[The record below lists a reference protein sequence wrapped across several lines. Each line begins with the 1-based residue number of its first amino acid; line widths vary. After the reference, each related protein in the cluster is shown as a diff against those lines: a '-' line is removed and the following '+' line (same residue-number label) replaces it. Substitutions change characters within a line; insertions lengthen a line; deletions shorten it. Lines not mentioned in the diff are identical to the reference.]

1 MENIEIL
8 ERLRGYDFFKGID
21 YTNEFEDRLEKFII
35 FAGRTRKFQL
45 ENGNELN
52 YTIVKKMLN
61 KKNILIKIDE
71 NSFYKYKLD
80 EYAKVNVDSIKW
92 RILDDLNII
101 FKDENIK
108 FTFNKNSFSS
118 NLKLFFEENQIT
130 EKVDREKKIPI
141 TKRLDKYKFPIS
153 VATQNSG
160 IYEEYREKLEKFLIV
175 VAKSNLFIVKETKE
189 PITYHTVKYLLS
201 KKGISYNVRE
211 EEFNSKSLT
220 GISSY
225 ISNNLDILK
234 NEMLE
239 DLNIIFES
247 KKIEF
252 DFATNKD
259 KYPVNKMQT
268 DLILLRDY
276 NFFKVKTGLKEE
288 FEDRLGRLFAIAK
301 NTKIIVYKTSKYDIT
316 KNELSYNNIV
326 SLMKKK
332 GLKFQMSEIKF
343 GQSTTLGKTI
353 SENFDTMKYKIL
365 NDLNTIFKE
374 ENIVFELDE
383 SKEKEVIEESEV
395 SKKKQTISER
405 LEKYKIPLLSTG
417 TFARYRENLEKF
429 LMAVAKTHL
438 FMKKKSKEPLTYP
451 IIKEL
456 LSKKTLVMQTDKF
469 EFSLKKLSTIS
480 PYIYDNLN
488 QIQLMLLEDLNT
500 IFDEEDIEFDFIE
513 YVNKDEFIKS
523 VKYQEKEEKDITSK
537 EEESVKVENEVEV
550 EVKNEKVDMLI
561 ENSDGKSKL
570 EKFVK
575 ILRKYHFRNI
585 RQGLDKEYTD
595 RLEKLF
601 ILVGKSKRVLV
612 KNTKQVVDYEVS
624 VSLMKK
630 KGLKFQASKKEYNN
644 GGFPESSAKKF
655 ETYKNNI
662 IEDLNILYENEEI
675 EFCLVDDIY
684 SDNVSEKITEKDT
697 EKVIENKVKKNS
709 NEEKISEENQKLKEE
724 LENLKQ
730 TMEEMKE
737 MFKTIQTDNINQ
749 FEKVEFDIPD
759 FIRDMECNDVLS
771 IKANKEYFKKFKNF
785 ALYNNINIGRLV
797 NYLFYYAMEELG
809 KKK

>member
-52 YTIVKKMLN
+52 YAIVKKMLN

-80 EYAKVNVDSIKW
+80 EYAKVNIDSIKW

-108 FTFNKNSFSS
+108 FTFNKSFLS
-118 NLKLFFEENQIT
+118 NLKSFFEENQIT
-130 EKVDREKKIPI
+130 EKVDREKKVPI

-189 PITYHTVKYLLS
+189 PITYHTVKYLLN
-201 KKGISYNVRE
+201 KKGITYNVRE
-211 EEFNSKSLT
+211 EEFNSKSLI

-332 GLKFQMSEIKF
+332 GLKFQISEIKF
-343 GQSTTLGKTI
+343 GQNTTLGKRI
-353 SENFDTMKYKIL
+353 SEEFDTMKYQIL

-374 ENIVFELDE
+374 ENIIFELDE
-383 SKEKEVIEESEV
+383 NKGKEVIEESEIP
-395 SKKKQTISER
+395 KKQTISER

-417 TFARYRENLEKF
+417 TFAKYRENLEKF

-488 QIQLMLLEDLNT
+488 KIQLMLLEDLNA

-537 EEESVKVENEVEV
+537 EEENVKVEN
-550 EVKNEKVDMLI
+550 EVKNEKVDILI

-570 EKFVK
+570 ENFVER
-575 ILRKYHFRNI
+575 LRKYHFRNI

-630 KGLKFQASKKEYNN
+630 KGLKFQATKKEYNN
-644 GGFPESSAKKF
+644 GGFPENLARKF

-662 IEDLNILYENEEI
+662 IEDLNTLYENEEI

>member
-21 YTNEFEDRLEKFII
+21 YTDEFEDRLEKFII

-353 SENFDTMKYKIL
+353 TENFDTMKYKIL

-374 ENIVFELDE
+374 ENIIFELDE
-383 SKEKEVIEESEV
+383 SKSKEVIEDEV
-395 SKKKQTISER
+395 PKKKQTISER

-417 TFARYRENLEKF
+417 TFAKYRENLEKF

-488 QIQLMLLEDLNT
+488 QIQLMLLEDLNA
-500 IFDEEDIEFDFIE
+500 IFDEEDIGFDFIE

-523 VKYQEKEEKDITSK
+523 VKYQEKEEKEEKDITSK
-537 EEESVKVENEVEV
+537 EEESVKVEN

-570 EKFVK
+570 ENFVER
-575 ILRKYHFRNI
+575 LRKYHFRNI

-612 KNTKQVVDYEVS
+612 KNTKQVVDYEVA

-630 KGLKFQASKKEYNN
+630 KGLKFQATKKEYNN
-644 GGFPESSAKKF
+644 GGFPESLARKF

-724 LENLKQ
+724 LENIKQ
-730 TMEEMKE
+730 TMEEMKK

>member
-108 FTFNKNSFSS
+108 FTFNKSFSS
-118 NLKLFFEENQIT
+118 NLKLFFEENQIV
-130 EKVDREKKIPI
+130 EKVDKEKKIPV

-160 IYEEYREKLEKFLIV
+160 IYEEYKEKLEKFLIV

-211 EEFNSKSLT
+211 EDFNSKSLT

-234 NEMLE
+234 DEMLE
-239 DLNIIFES
+239 DLNAIFES

-252 DFATNKD
+252 DFAINKD
-259 KYPVNKMQT
+259 KYSVNKMQT

-288 FEDRLGRLFAIAK
+288 FEDRLGRLFVIAK

-343 GQSTTLGKTI
+343 GQSTTLGKRI
-353 SENFDTMKYKIL
+353 SEEFDTMKYQIL

-374 ENIVFELDE
+374 ENIIFELDE
-383 SKEKEVIEESEV
+383 NKGKEVIEESEIP
-395 SKKKQTISER
+395 KKQTISER

-480 PYIYDNLN
+480 PYIYDNLDK
-488 QIQLMLLEDLNT
+488 IQLMLLEDLNA
-500 IFDEEDIEFDFIE
+500 IYDEDDIEFDFVE

-523 VKYQEKEEKDITSK
+523 VKYQEKEEKNITSK
-537 EEESVKVENEVEV
+537 VEDSIKVENEVEV
-550 EVKNEKVDMLI
+550 KNKEVDMLI

-612 KNTKQVVDYEVS
+612 KNTKQIIDYEVA

-675 EFCLVDDIY
+675 EFCLVDDIL
-684 SDNVSEKITEKDT
+684 SENTINKTISKETSKETFENTKGSNDTETEKLSEEIKT
-697 EKVIENKVKKNS
+697 LKATIEEMNKAIALLKSNNIEN
-709 NEEKISEENQKLKEE
+709 EISKLK
-724 LENLKQ
+724 
-730 TMEEMKE
+730 
-737 MFKTIQTDNINQ
+737 
-749 FEKVEFDIPD
+749 VEIPD
-759 FIRDMECNDVLS
+759 FINEMECNDILS
-771 IKANKEYFKKFKNF
+771 IKANREHFKKFKRF
-785 ALYNNINIGRLV
+785 ALYNNINIGTLV
-797 NYLFYYAMEELG
+797 NYLFYYAMEELT
-809 KKK
+809 K

>member
-8 ERLRGYDFFKGID
+8 ERLRGYDFFRINLK
-21 YTNEFEDRLEKFII
+21 YEYEERLEKFLILASKI
-35 FAGRTRKFQL
+35 NKFQL
-45 ENGNELN
+45 ENGNLLN
-52 YTIVKKMLN
+52 YEIIKKLLKKKNLRMVRDESAFRKLKLQEIVKE
-61 KKNILIKIDE
+61 NI
-71 NSFYKYKLD
+71 STM
-80 EYAKVNVDSIKW
+80 KW
-92 RILDDLNII
+92 RILDDLNAI
-101 FKDENIK
+101 FREDNIK
-108 FTFNKNSFSS
+108 FCFNKNFSDEQIEEQPKEFDKVKIENYLKILRFYTFNKVKTD
-118 NLKLFFEENQIT
+118 LFEE
-130 EKVDREKKIPI
+130 
-141 TKRLDKYKFPIS
+141 Y
-153 VATQNSG
+153 
-160 IYEEYREKLEKFLIV
+160 
-175 VAKSNLFIVKETKE
+175 
-189 PITYHTVKYLLS
+189 
-201 KKGISYNVRE
+201 
-211 EEFNSKSLT
+211 
-220 GISSY
+220 
-225 ISNNLDILK
+225 
-234 NEMLE
+234 
-239 DLNIIFES
+239 
-247 KKIEF
+247 
-252 DFATNKD
+252 
-259 KYPVNKMQT
+259 
-268 DLILLRDY
+268 
-276 NFFKVKTGLKEE
+276 
-288 FEDRLGRLFAIAK
+288 EDRLGRLLLLAKKSKAIK
-301 NTKIIVYKTSKYDIT
+301 FIDEN
-316 KNELSYNNIV
+316 NEEQNLNYETVV
-326 SLMKKK
+326 SLMEKKD
-332 GLKFQMSEIKF
+332 LSLQMSRIKF
-343 GQSTTLGKTI
+343 KQNSSFSSNSYLAT
-353 SENFDTMKYKIL
+353 SESYKNRIID
-365 NDLNTIFKE
+365 DLNTIFKE
-374 ENIVFELDE
+374 ENIIFELDE
-383 SKEKEVIEESEV
+383 NKSKEVIEESEV
-395 SKKKQTISER
+395 PKKKQTIFER

-480 PYIYDNLN
+480 PYIYDNLDK
-488 QIQLMLLEDLNT
+488 IQLMLLEDLNA
-500 IFDEEDIEFDFIE
+500 IFDEEDIEFDFVE
-513 YVNKDEFIKS
+513 YVNKDEFIKA
-523 VKYQEKEEKDITSK
+523 VKYQEKEEKDIAR
-537 EEESVKVENEVEV
+537 EEIEKAKIETEVENDE
-550 EVKNEKVDMLI
+550 VDMLE
-561 ENSDGKSKL
+561 ENSSGKSKL
-570 EKFVK
+570 ENFVER
-575 ILRKYHFRNI
+575 LRKYHFRNI

-612 KNTKQVVDYEVS
+612 KNTKQVVDYEVA

-644 GGFPESSAKKF
+644 GGFPENLARKF

-662 IEDLNILYENEEI
+662 IEDLNTLYENEEI

-684 SDNVSEKITEKDT
+684 SDNVLEKTTEKNI
-697 EKVIENKVKKNS
+697 EKVIENKVEKIS

-724 LENLKQ
+724 LENLRQ

>member
-8 ERLRGYDFFKGID
+8 ERLRGYDFFRINLK
-21 YTNEFEDRLEKFII
+21 YEYEERLEKFLILASKI
-35 FAGRTRKFQL
+35 NKFQL
-45 ENGNELN
+45 ENGNLLN
-52 YTIVKKMLN
+52 YEIIKKLLKKKNLRMVRDESAFRKLKLQEIVKE
-61 KKNILIKIDE
+61 NI
-71 NSFYKYKLD
+71 STM
-80 EYAKVNVDSIKW
+80 KW
-92 RILDDLNII
+92 RILDDLNAI
-101 FKDENIK
+101 FREDNIK
-108 FTFNKNSFSS
+108 FCFNKNSS
-118 NLKLFFEENQIT
+118 NDLIEEPHK
-130 EKVDREKKIPI
+130 EF
-141 TKRLDKYKFPIS
+141 DK
-153 VATQNSG
+153 A
-160 IYEEYREKLEKFLIV
+160 
-175 VAKSNLFIVKETKE
+175 
-189 PITYHTVKYLLS
+189 
-201 KKGISYNVRE
+201 
-211 EEFNSKSLT
+211 
-220 GISSY
+220 
-225 ISNNLDILK
+225 
-234 NEMLE
+234 
-239 DLNIIFES
+239 
-247 KKIEF
+247 KIE
-252 DFATNKD
+252 NYLK
-259 KYPVNKMQT
+259 
-268 DLILLRDY
+268 ILRFY
-276 NFFKVKTGLKEE
+276 TFNKVKTGLFEE
-288 FEDRLGRLFAIAK
+288 YEDRLGRLLLLAKKSKAIK
-301 NTKIIVYKTSKYDIT
+301 FIDEN
-316 KNELSYNNIV
+316 NEEQNLNYETVV
-326 SLMKKK
+326 SLMEKKD
-332 GLKFQMSEIKF
+332 LSLQMSRIKF
-343 GQSTTLGKTI
+343 KQNSSFSSNSYLAT
-353 SENFDTMKYKIL
+353 SESYKKRII

-374 ENIVFELDE
+374 ENIIFELDE
-383 SKEKEVIEESEV
+383 SKNKEVIEETEV
-395 SKKKQTISER
+395 PKKKQTISER

-438 FMKKKSKEPLTYP
+438 FMKKKTKEPLTYP
-451 IIKEL
+451 VIKEL

-480 PYIYDNLN
+480 PYIYDNLDK
-488 QIQLMLLEDLNT
+488 IQLMLLEDLNA
-500 IFDEEDIEFDFIE
+500 IFDEEDIEFDFVE
-513 YVNKDEFIKS
+513 YVNKDEFIKA
-523 VKYQEKEEKDITSK
+523 VKYQEQEEKDITNK
-537 EEESVKVENEVEV
+537 EEKSVKVENEVE
-550 EVKNEKVDMLI
+550 NEKVDMLI
-561 ENSDGKSKL
+561 ENSDSKSKL

-585 RQGLDKEYTD
+585 RQGLDKECTD

-630 KGLKFQASKKEYNN
+630 KGLKFQTTKKEYNN
-644 GGFPESSAKKF
+644 GGFPENLARKF

-662 IEDLNILYENEEI
+662 IKDLNILYENEEI

>member
-343 GQSTTLGKTI
+343 GQNTTLGKRI
-353 SENFDTMKYKIL
+353 SEDFDTMKYQIL

-374 ENIVFELDE
+374 ENIIFELDE
-383 SKEKEVIEESEV
+383 SKSKEVIEESEV

-488 QIQLMLLEDLNT
+488 KIQLMLLEDLNA

-537 EEESVKVENEVEV
+537 EEENVKVEN
-550 EVKNEKVDMLI
+550 EVKNEKVDILI

-570 EKFVK
+570 ENFVK

-612 KNTKQVVDYEVS
+612 KNTKQVVDYEVA
-624 VSLMKK
+624 VSFMKK
-630 KGLKFQASKKEYNN
+630 KGLKFQATKKEYNN
-644 GGFPESSAKKF
+644 GGFPENLARKF

-662 IEDLNILYENEEI
+662 IEDLNTLYENEEI

>member
-488 QIQLMLLEDLNT
+488 KIQLMLLEDLNA

-537 EEESVKVENEVEV
+537 EEENVKVEN
-550 EVKNEKVDMLI
+550 EVKNEKVDILI

-570 EKFVK
+570 ENFVER
-575 ILRKYHFRNI
+575 LRKYHFRNI

-612 KNTKQVVDYEVS
+612 KNTKQVVDYEVA

-630 KGLKFQASKKEYNN
+630 KGLKFQATKKEYNN
-644 GGFPESSAKKF
+644 GGFPENLARKF

-662 IEDLNILYENEEI
+662 IEDLNTLYENEEI

>member
-8 ERLRGYDFFKGID
+8 ERLRGYDFFRINLK
-21 YTNEFEDRLEKFII
+21 YEYEERLEKFLILASKI
-35 FAGRTRKFQL
+35 NKFQL
-45 ENGNELN
+45 ENGNLIN
-52 YTIVKKMLN
+52 YEIIKKLLK
-61 KKNILIKIDE
+61 KKNIRMVRDE
-71 NSFYKYKLD
+71 SAFRKLKLQ
-80 EYAKVNVDSIKW
+80 EIVKENIPTIKW
-92 RILDDLNII
+92 RILDDLNAI
-101 FKDENIK
+101 FREDNIK
-108 FTFNKNSFSS
+108 FCFNKNFSDEQIEEQPKEFDKVKIENYLKILRFYTFNKVKTD
-118 NLKLFFEENQIT
+118 LFEE
-130 EKVDREKKIPI
+130 
-141 TKRLDKYKFPIS
+141 Y
-153 VATQNSG
+153 
-160 IYEEYREKLEKFLIV
+160 
-175 VAKSNLFIVKETKE
+175 
-189 PITYHTVKYLLS
+189 
-201 KKGISYNVRE
+201 
-211 EEFNSKSLT
+211 
-220 GISSY
+220 
-225 ISNNLDILK
+225 
-234 NEMLE
+234 
-239 DLNIIFES
+239 
-247 KKIEF
+247 
-252 DFATNKD
+252 
-259 KYPVNKMQT
+259 
-268 DLILLRDY
+268 
-276 NFFKVKTGLKEE
+276 
-288 FEDRLGRLFAIAK
+288 EDRLGRLLLLAK
-301 NTKIIVYKTSKYDIT
+301 KSKSIKFIDEN
-316 KNELSYNNIV
+316 KEEQELNYETVV
-326 SLMKKK
+326 SLMTCKN
-332 GLKFQMSEIKF
+332 LTLQMSRIKF
-343 GQSTTLGKTI
+343 KQNSSFSSNSYLAT
-353 SENFDTMKYKIL
+353 SESYKKRIV

-374 ENIVFELDE
+374 ENIIFELDE
-383 SKEKEVIEESEV
+383 SKAKEVVEESDMP
-395 SKKKQTISER
+395 KKKQTISER

-417 TFARYRENLEKF
+417 TFAKYRENLEKF

-480 PYIYDNLN
+480 PYIYDNLDK
-488 QIQLMLLEDLNT
+488 IQLMLLEDLNA
-500 IFDEEDIEFDFIE
+500 IFDEEDIEFDFVE
-513 YVNKDEFIKS
+513 YVNKDEFIKA
-523 VKYQEKEEKDITSK
+523 VKYQEKEEKDIAR
-537 EEESVKVENEVEV
+537 EEIEKAKIETEVENDE
-550 EVKNEKVDMLI
+550 VDMLE
-561 ENSDGKSKL
+561 ENSSGKSKL
-570 EKFVK
+570 ENFVER
-575 ILRKYHFRNI
+575 LRKYHFRNI

-612 KNTKQVVDYEVS
+612 KNTKQVVDYEVA

-630 KGLKFQASKKEYNN
+630 KGLKFQATKKEYNN
-644 GGFPESSAKKF
+644 GGFPENLARKF

-662 IEDLNILYENEEI
+662 IEDLNTLYENEEI

-684 SDNVSEKITEKDT
+684 SDNVSEKTTEKNI
-697 EKVIENKVKKNS
+697 EKVIENKVEKN

>member
-8 ERLRGYDFFKGID
+8 ERLRGYDFFRINLK
-21 YTNEFEDRLEKFII
+21 YEYEERLEKFLILASKI
-35 FAGRTRKFQL
+35 NKFQL
-45 ENGNELN
+45 ENGNLLN
-52 YTIVKKMLN
+52 YEIIKKLLKKKNLRMVRDESAFRKLKLQEIVKE
-61 KKNILIKIDE
+61 NI
-71 NSFYKYKLD
+71 STM
-80 EYAKVNVDSIKW
+80 KW
-92 RILDDLNII
+92 RILDDLNAI
-101 FKDENIK
+101 FREDNIK
-108 FTFNKNSFSS
+108 FCFNKNSS
-118 NLKLFFEENQIT
+118 NDLIEEPHK
-130 EKVDREKKIPI
+130 EF
-141 TKRLDKYKFPIS
+141 DK
-153 VATQNSG
+153 A
-160 IYEEYREKLEKFLIV
+160 
-175 VAKSNLFIVKETKE
+175 
-189 PITYHTVKYLLS
+189 
-201 KKGISYNVRE
+201 
-211 EEFNSKSLT
+211 
-220 GISSY
+220 
-225 ISNNLDILK
+225 
-234 NEMLE
+234 
-239 DLNIIFES
+239 
-247 KKIEF
+247 KIE
-252 DFATNKD
+252 NYLK
-259 KYPVNKMQT
+259 
-268 DLILLRDY
+268 ILRFY
-276 NFFKVKTGLKEE
+276 TFNKVKTGLFEE
-288 FEDRLGRLFAIAK
+288 YEDRLGRLLLLAKKSKAIK
-301 NTKIIVYKTSKYDIT
+301 FIDEN
-316 KNELSYNNIV
+316 NEEQNLNYETVV
-326 SLMKKK
+326 SLMEKKD
-332 GLKFQMSEIKF
+332 LSLQMSRIKF
-343 GQSTTLGKTI
+343 KQNSSFSSNSYLAT
-353 SENFDTMKYKIL
+353 SESYKKRII

-374 ENIVFELDE
+374 ENIVFELNE
-383 SKEKEVIEESEV
+383 SKEKEVIEETEV
-395 SKKKQTISER
+395 PKKKQTISER

-438 FMKKKSKEPLTYP
+438 FMKKKTKEPLTYP
-451 IIKEL
+451 VIKEL

-480 PYIYDNLN
+480 PYIYDNLDK
-488 QIQLMLLEDLNT
+488 IQLMLLEDLNA
-500 IFDEEDIEFDFIE
+500 IFDEEDIEFDFVE
-513 YVNKDEFIKS
+513 YVNKDEFIKA
-523 VKYQEKEEKDITSK
+523 VKYQEQEEKDITNK
-537 EEESVKVENEVEV
+537 EEESVKVENEVE
-550 EVKNEKVDMLI
+550 NEKVDMLI
-561 ENSDGKSKL
+561 ENSDSKSKL

-585 RQGLDKEYTD
+585 RQGLDKECTD

-630 KGLKFQASKKEYNN
+630 KGLKFQATKKEYNN
-644 GGFPESSAKKF
+644 GGFPENLARKF

-662 IEDLNILYENEEI
+662 IKDLNILYENEEI

>member
-383 SKEKEVIEESEV
+383 SKKNEVIEDEV
-395 SKKKQTISER
+395 PKKKQTISER

-438 FMKKKSKEPLTYP
+438 FMKKKTKEPLTYP
-451 IIKEL
+451 VIKEL

-488 QIQLMLLEDLNT
+488 KIQLMLLEDLNA

-513 YVNKDEFIKS
+513 YVNKDEFIKA
-523 VKYQEKEEKDITSK
+523 VKYQEKDIAS
-537 EEESVKVENEVEV
+537 KVEDNIKVEDEV

-630 KGLKFQASKKEYNN
+630 KGLKFQATKKEYNN
-644 GGFPESSAKKF
+644 GGFPESSFKKF

-684 SDNVSEKITEKDT
+684 SDNIS
-697 EKVIENKVKKNS
+697 EKVIENKVEKISKEKN

-771 IKANKEYFKKFKNF
+771 IKANKEYFKKFKIF

>member
-8 ERLRGYDFFKGID
+8 ERLRGYDFFRINLK
-21 YTNEFEDRLEKFII
+21 YEYEERLEKFLILASKI
-35 FAGRTRKFQL
+35 NKFQL
-45 ENGNELN
+45 ENGNLLN
-52 YTIVKKMLN
+52 YEIIKKLLKKKNLRMVRDESAFRKLKLQEIVKE
-61 KKNILIKIDE
+61 NI
-71 NSFYKYKLD
+71 STM
-80 EYAKVNVDSIKW
+80 KW
-92 RILDDLNII
+92 RILDDLNAI
-101 FKDENIK
+101 FREDNIK
-108 FTFNKNSFSS
+108 FCFNKNSS
-118 NLKLFFEENQIT
+118 NDLIEEPHK
-130 EKVDREKKIPI
+130 EF
-141 TKRLDKYKFPIS
+141 DK
-153 VATQNSG
+153 A
-160 IYEEYREKLEKFLIV
+160 
-175 VAKSNLFIVKETKE
+175 
-189 PITYHTVKYLLS
+189 
-201 KKGISYNVRE
+201 
-211 EEFNSKSLT
+211 
-220 GISSY
+220 
-225 ISNNLDILK
+225 
-234 NEMLE
+234 
-239 DLNIIFES
+239 
-247 KKIEF
+247 KIE
-252 DFATNKD
+252 NYLK
-259 KYPVNKMQT
+259 
-268 DLILLRDY
+268 ILRFY
-276 NFFKVKTGLKEE
+276 TFNKVKTGLFEE
-288 FEDRLGRLFAIAK
+288 YEDRLGRLLLLAKKSKAIK
-301 NTKIIVYKTSKYDIT
+301 FIDENKEEQ
-316 KNELSYNNIV
+316 ELNYETVV
-326 SLMKKK
+326 SLMEKKD
-332 GLKFQMSEIKF
+332 LSLQMSRIKF
-343 GQSTTLGKTI
+343 KQNSSFSSNSYLAT
-353 SENFDTMKYKIL
+353 SESYKKRII

-374 ENIVFELDE
+374 ENIIFELDE
-383 SKEKEVIEESEV
+383 SKGKEVIEDEV
-395 SKKKQTISER
+395 PKKKQTISER

-438 FMKKKSKEPLTYP
+438 FMKKKAKEPLTYP
-451 IIKEL
+451 VIKEL

-480 PYIYDNLN
+480 PYIYDNLDK
-488 QIQLMLLEDLNT
+488 IQLMLLEDLNA
-500 IFDEEDIEFDFIE
+500 IYDEDDIEFDFVE

-523 VKYQEKEEKDITSK
+523 VKYQEKEEKNITSK
-537 EEESVKVENEVEV
+537 VEESIKVENEVEV
-550 EVKNEKVDMLI
+550 KNKEVDMLI

-585 RQGLDKEYTD
+585 RQGLDKEYAD
-595 RLEKLF
+595 RLAKLF

-612 KNTKQVVDYEVS
+612 KNTKQVVDYEVA

-630 KGLKFQASKKEYNN
+630 KGLKFQATKKEYNN
-644 GGFPESSAKKF
+644 GGFPENLARKF

-684 SDNVSEKITEKDT
+684 SDNIS
-697 EKVIENKVKKNS
+697 EKVIENKLEKISKEKN

-759 FIRDMECNDVLS
+759 FIRDMDCNDVLS

>member
-353 SENFDTMKYKIL
+353 TENFDTMKYKIL

-374 ENIVFELDE
+374 ENIIFELDE
-383 SKEKEVIEESEV
+383 SKSKEVIEDEV
-395 SKKKQTISER
+395 PKKKQTISER

-417 TFARYRENLEKF
+417 TFAKYRENLEKF

-488 QIQLMLLEDLNT
+488 KIQLMLLEDLNA

-537 EEESVKVENEVEV
+537 EEENVKVEN
-550 EVKNEKVDMLI
+550 EVKNEKVDILI

-570 EKFVK
+570 ENFVER
-575 ILRKYHFRNI
+575 LRKYHFRNI

-630 KGLKFQASKKEYNN
+630 KGLKFQATKKEYNN
-644 GGFPESSAKKF
+644 GGFPENLARKF

-662 IEDLNILYENEEI
+662 IEDLNTLYENEEI

-759 FIRDMECNDVLS
+759 FIRDMEYNDV
-771 IKANKEYFKKFKNF
+771 ITVRGNKEYFQKFKRF
-785 ALYNNINIGRLV
+785 AILNDIPINLLV

>member
-21 YTNEFEDRLEKFII
+21 YTNEVEDRLEKFII

-80 EYAKVNVDSIKW
+80 EYAKVNIDSIKW

-108 FTFNKNSFSS
+108 FTFNKSFLS
-118 NLKLFFEENQIT
+118 NLKSFFEENQIT
-130 EKVDREKKIPI
+130 EKVDREKKVPI

-189 PITYHTVKYLLS
+189 PITYHTVKYLLN
-201 KKGISYNVRE
+201 KKGITYNVRE
-211 EEFNSKSLT
+211 EEFNSKSLI

-239 DLNIIFES
+239 DLNAIFES

-252 DFATNKD
+252 DFAINKD
-259 KYPVNKMQT
+259 KYSVNKMQT

-288 FEDRLGRLFAIAK
+288 FEDRLGRLFVIAK

-488 QIQLMLLEDLNT
+488 KIQLMLLEDLNA

-537 EEESVKVENEVEV
+537 EEENVKVEN
-550 EVKNEKVDMLI
+550 EVKNEKVDILI

-570 EKFVK
+570 ENFVER
-575 ILRKYHFRNI
+575 LRKYHFRNI

-630 KGLKFQASKKEYNN
+630 KDLKFQATKKEYNN
-644 GGFPESSAKKF
+644 GGFPENLARKF

-662 IEDLNILYENEEI
+662 IEDLNTLYENEEI

-684 SDNVSEKITEKDT
+684 SDNVSEK
-697 EKVIENKVKKNS
+697 VIENKVEKISKEKN

-737 MFKTIQTDNINQ
+737 MFKTIQTNNINQ

-759 FIRDMECNDVLS
+759 FIRDMEYNDV
-771 IKANKEYFKKFKNF
+771 ITVRGNKEYFQKFKRF
-785 ALYNNINIGRLV
+785 AILNDVPINLLV

>member
-488 QIQLMLLEDLNT
+488 KIQLILLEDLNA

-523 VKYQEKEEKDITSK
+523 VKYQEKEEKEEKDITSK
-537 EEESVKVENEVEV
+537 EEESVKVEN

-570 EKFVK
+570 ENFVER
-575 ILRKYHFRNI
+575 LRKYHFRNI

>member
-80 EYAKVNVDSIKW
+80 EYAKVNIDSIKW

-101 FKDENIK
+101 FKGENIK
-108 FTFNKNSFSS
+108 FTFNKSFLS
-118 NLKLFFEENQIT
+118 NLKSFFEENQIT
-130 EKVDREKKIPI
+130 EKVDREKKVPI

-153 VATQNSG
+153 VVTQNSG

-189 PITYHTVKYLLS
+189 PITYHTVKYLLN
-201 KKGISYNVRE
+201 KKGITYNVRE
-211 EEFNSKSLT
+211 EEFNSKSLI

-239 DLNIIFES
+239 DLNAIFES

-259 KYPVNKMQT
+259 KYSVNKMQT

-288 FEDRLGRLFAIAK
+288 FEDRLGRLFVIAK

-343 GQSTTLGKTI
+343 GQSTTLGKRIT
-353 SENFDTMKYKIL
+353 ENFDTMKYKIL

-374 ENIVFELDE
+374 ENIIFELDE
-383 SKEKEVIEESEV
+383 NKSKEVIEESEV
-395 SKKKQTISER
+395 PKKKQTIFER

-480 PYIYDNLN
+480 PYIYDNLDK
-488 QIQLMLLEDLNT
+488 IQLMLLEDLNA
-500 IFDEEDIEFDFIE
+500 IFDEEDIEFDFVE
-513 YVNKDEFIKS
+513 YVNKDEFIKT
-523 VKYQEKEEKDITSK
+523 VKYEEKEEKDIVK
-537 EEESVKVENEVEV
+537 EEEKAKIETEVEN
-550 EVKNEKVDMLI
+550 NEVDMLE
-561 ENSDGKSKL
+561 ENSSGKSKL
-570 EKFVK
+570 ENFVER
-575 ILRKYHFRNI
+575 LRKYHFRNI

-612 KNTKQVVDYEVS
+612 KNTKQVVDYEVA

-630 KGLKFQASKKEYNN
+630 KGLKFQATKKEYNN
-644 GGFPESSAKKF
+644 GGFPENLARKF

-662 IEDLNILYENEEI
+662 IEDLNTLYENEEI

-684 SDNVSEKITEKDT
+684 SDNVSEKTTEKNI
-697 EKVIENKVKKNS
+697 EKVIENKVEKIS

-724 LENLKQ
+724 LENLRQ

-759 FIRDMECNDVLS
+759 FIRDMEYNDV
-771 IKANKEYFKKFKNF
+771 ITVRGNKEYFQKFKRFTILNDVP
-785 ALYNNINIGRLV
+785 INLLV

>member
-1 MENIEIL
+1 MIIKK
-8 ERLRGYDFFKGID
+8 GYDFFKGID

-101 FKDENIK
+101 FKNENIK

-130 EKVDREKKIPI
+130 EKVDREKKVPI

-480 PYIYDNLN
+480 TYIYDNLN
-488 QIQLMLLEDLNT
+488 KIQLMLLEDLNA

-537 EEESVKVENEVEV
+537 EEENVKVEN
-550 EVKNEKVDMLI
+550 EVKNEKVDILI

-570 EKFVK
+570 ENFVER
-575 ILRKYHFRNI
+575 LRKYHFRNI
-585 RQGLDKEYTD
+585 RQGLAKEYTD

-612 KNTKQVVDYEVS
+612 KNTKQVVDYEVA

-630 KGLKFQASKKEYNN
+630 KGLKFQATKKEYNN
-644 GGFPESSAKKF
+644 GGFPENLARKF

-662 IEDLNILYENEEI
+662 IEDLNTLYENEEI

-697 EKVIENKVKKNS
+697 EKIIENKVKKNS
-709 NEEKISEENQKLKEE
+709 NEEKISGENQKLKEE

-759 FIRDMECNDVLS
+759 FIRDMEYNDV
-771 IKANKEYFKKFKNF
+771 ITVRGNKEYFQKFKRF
-785 ALYNNINIGRLV
+785 AILNDVPINLLV

>member
-8 ERLRGYDFFKGID
+8 ERLRGYDFFRINLK
-21 YTNEFEDRLEKFII
+21 YEYEERLEKFLILASKI
-35 FAGRTRKFQL
+35 NKFQL
-45 ENGNELN
+45 ENGNFLN
-52 YTIVKKMLN
+52 FEIIKKLLKKKNVRMVRDESAFRKLKLQEIVKE
-61 KKNILIKIDE
+61 NI
-71 NSFYKYKLD
+71 STM
-80 EYAKVNVDSIKW
+80 KW
-92 RILDDLNII
+92 RILDDLNAI
-101 FKDENIK
+101 FREDNIK
-108 FTFNKNSFSS
+108 FCFNKNFSDEQI
-118 NLKLFFEENQIT
+118 EEQPK
-130 EKVDREKKIPI
+130 EFDKV
-141 TKRLDKYKFPIS
+141 
-153 VATQNSG
+153 
-160 IYEEYREKLEKFLIV
+160 
-175 VAKSNLFIVKETKE
+175 
-189 PITYHTVKYLLS
+189 
-201 KKGISYNVRE
+201 
-211 EEFNSKSLT
+211 
-220 GISSY
+220 
-225 ISNNLDILK
+225 
-234 NEMLE
+234 
-239 DLNIIFES
+239 
-247 KKIEF
+247 KIE
-252 DFATNKD
+252 NYLK
-259 KYPVNKMQT
+259 
-268 DLILLRDY
+268 ILRFY
-276 NFFKVKTGLKEE
+276 TFNKVKTGLFEE
-288 FEDRLGRLFAIAK
+288 YEDRLGRLLLLAKKSKAIK
-301 NTKIIVYKTSKYDIT
+301 FIDENKEEQ
-316 KNELSYNNIV
+316 ELNYETVV
-326 SLMKKK
+326 SLMEKKD
-332 GLKFQMSEIKF
+332 LSLQMSRIKF
-343 GQSTTLGKTI
+343 KQNSSFSSNSYLAT
-353 SENFDTMKYKIL
+353 SESYKKRIV

-374 ENIVFELDE
+374 ENIIFELDE

-488 QIQLMLLEDLNT
+488 KIQLMLLEDLNA

-513 YVNKDEFIKS
+513 YVNKDEFIKA
-523 VKYQEKEEKDITSK
+523 VKYQEREEKNITSK
-537 EEESVKVENEVEV
+537 DEENIKIENEV

-561 ENSDGKSKL
+561 ENSDSKSKL

-575 ILRKYHFRNI
+575 ILRKYHFKNI

-612 KNTKQVVDYEVS
+612 KNTKQIVDYEVA

-630 KGLKFQASKKEYNN
+630 KGLKFQTTKKEYNN
-644 GGFPESSAKKF
+644 GGFPESSVKKF

-662 IEDLNILYENEEI
+662 IEDLNTLYENEEI

-684 SDNVSEKITEKDT
+684 SDNIS
-697 EKVIENKVKKNS
+697 EKVIENKVEKISKEKN

>member
-8 ERLRGYDFFKGID
+8 ERLRGYDFFRINLK
-21 YTNEFEDRLEKFII
+21 YEYEERLEKFLILASKI
-35 FAGRTRKFQL
+35 NKFQL
-45 ENGNELN
+45 ENGNLLN
-52 YTIVKKMLN
+52 YEIIKKLLKKKNLRMVRDESAFRKLKLQEIVKE
-61 KKNILIKIDE
+61 NI
-71 NSFYKYKLD
+71 STM
-80 EYAKVNVDSIKW
+80 KW
-92 RILDDLNII
+92 RILDDLNAI
-101 FKDENIK
+101 FREDNIK
-108 FTFNKNSFSS
+108 FCFNKNSS
-118 NLKLFFEENQIT
+118 NDLIEEPHK
-130 EKVDREKKIPI
+130 EF
-141 TKRLDKYKFPIS
+141 DK
-153 VATQNSG
+153 A
-160 IYEEYREKLEKFLIV
+160 
-175 VAKSNLFIVKETKE
+175 
-189 PITYHTVKYLLS
+189 
-201 KKGISYNVRE
+201 
-211 EEFNSKSLT
+211 
-220 GISSY
+220 
-225 ISNNLDILK
+225 
-234 NEMLE
+234 
-239 DLNIIFES
+239 
-247 KKIEF
+247 KIE
-252 DFATNKD
+252 NYLK
-259 KYPVNKMQT
+259 
-268 DLILLRDY
+268 ILRFY
-276 NFFKVKTGLKEE
+276 TFNKVKTGLFEE
-288 FEDRLGRLFAIAK
+288 YEDRLGRLLLLAKKSKAIK
-301 NTKIIVYKTSKYDIT
+301 FIDENKEEQ
-316 KNELSYNNIV
+316 ELNYETVV
-326 SLMKKK
+326 SLMEKKD
-332 GLKFQMSEIKF
+332 LSLQMSRIKF
-343 GQSTTLGKTI
+343 KQNSSFSSNSYLAT
-353 SENFDTMKYKIL
+353 SESYKKRII

-383 SKEKEVIEESEV
+383 SKKNEVIEDEV
-395 SKKKQTISER
+395 PKKKQTISER

-438 FMKKKSKEPLTYP
+438 FMKKKTKEPLTYP
-451 IIKEL
+451 VIKEL

-488 QIQLMLLEDLNT
+488 KIQLMLLEDLNA

-513 YVNKDEFIKS
+513 YVNKDEFIKA
-523 VKYQEKEEKDITSK
+523 VKYQEKDIAS
-537 EEESVKVENEVEV
+537 KVEDNIKVEDEV

-624 VSLMKK
+624 VSFMKK
-630 KGLKFQASKKEYNN
+630 KGLKFQATKKEYNN
-644 GGFPESSAKKF
+644 GGFPESSFKKF

-759 FIRDMECNDVLS
+759 FIRNMEYNDV
-771 IKANKEYFKKFKNF
+771 ITVRGNKEYFQKFKRFTILNDVP
-785 ALYNNINIGRLV
+785 INLLV
-797 NYLFYYAMEELG
+797 NYLFYYAMEELS

>member
-8 ERLRGYDFFKGID
+8 ERLRGYDFFRINLK
-21 YTNEFEDRLEKFII
+21 YEYEERLEKFLILASKI
-35 FAGRTRKFQL
+35 NKFQL
-45 ENGNELN
+45 ENGNLLN
-52 YTIVKKMLN
+52 YEIIKKLLKKKNLRMVRDESAFRKLKLQEIVKE
-61 KKNILIKIDE
+61 NI
-71 NSFYKYKLD
+71 STM
-80 EYAKVNVDSIKW
+80 KW
-92 RILDDLNII
+92 RILDDLNAI
-101 FKDENIK
+101 FREDNIK
-108 FTFNKNSFSS
+108 FCFNKNFSDEQI
-118 NLKLFFEENQIT
+118 EEQPK
-130 EKVDREKKIPI
+130 EFDKV
-141 TKRLDKYKFPIS
+141 
-153 VATQNSG
+153 
-160 IYEEYREKLEKFLIV
+160 
-175 VAKSNLFIVKETKE
+175 
-189 PITYHTVKYLLS
+189 
-201 KKGISYNVRE
+201 
-211 EEFNSKSLT
+211 
-220 GISSY
+220 
-225 ISNNLDILK
+225 
-234 NEMLE
+234 
-239 DLNIIFES
+239 
-247 KKIEF
+247 KIE
-252 DFATNKD
+252 NYLK
-259 KYPVNKMQT
+259 
-268 DLILLRDY
+268 ILRFY
-276 NFFKVKTGLKEE
+276 TFNKVKTGLFEE
-288 FEDRLGRLFAIAK
+288 YEDRLGRLLLLAKKSKAIK
-301 NTKIIVYKTSKYDIT
+301 FIDENKEEQ
-316 KNELSYNNIV
+316 ELNYETVV
-326 SLMKKK
+326 SLMEKKD
-332 GLKFQMSEIKF
+332 LSLQMSRIKF
-343 GQSTTLGKTI
+343 KQNSSFSSNSYLAT
-353 SENFDTMKYKIL
+353 SESYKKRII

-383 SKEKEVIEESEV
+383 SKKNEVIEDEV
-395 SKKKQTISER
+395 PKKKQTISER

-438 FMKKKSKEPLTYP
+438 FMKKKTKEPLTYP
-451 IIKEL
+451 VIKEL

-513 YVNKDEFIKS
+513 YINKDEFIKA
-523 VKYQEKEEKDITSK
+523 VKYQEREEKNITSK
-537 EEESVKVENEVEV
+537 EEESVKVENEIKNEK
-550 EVKNEKVDMLI
+550 EVKNEKVDILI

-570 EKFVK
+570 ENFVER
-575 ILRKYHFRNI
+575 LRKYHFRNI

-630 KGLKFQASKKEYNN
+630 KDLKFQATKKEYNN
-644 GGFPESSAKKF
+644 GGFPENLARKF

-662 IEDLNILYENEEI
+662 IEDLNTLYENEEI

-684 SDNVSEKITEKDT
+684 SDNVSEK
-697 EKVIENKVKKNS
+697 VIENKVEKISKEKN

-759 FIRDMECNDVLS
+759 FIRDMEYNDV
-771 IKANKEYFKKFKNF
+771 ITVRGNKEYFQKFKRF
-785 ALYNNINIGRLV
+785 AILNDIPINLLV

>member
-80 EYAKVNVDSIKW
+80 EYAKVNIDSIKW

-101 FKDENIK
+101 FKNENIK

-130 EKVDREKKIPI
+130 EKVDREKKVPI

-488 QIQLMLLEDLNT
+488 KIQLMLLEDLNA

-537 EEESVKVENEVEV
+537 EEENVKVEN
-550 EVKNEKVDMLI
+550 EVKNEKVDILI

-570 EKFVK
+570 ENFVER
-575 ILRKYHFRNI
+575 LRKYHFRNI

-630 KGLKFQASKKEYNN
+630 KGLKFQATKKEYNN
-644 GGFPESSAKKF
+644 GGFPENLARKF

-662 IEDLNILYENEEI
+662 IEDLNTLYENEEI

-759 FIRDMECNDVLS
+759 FIRDMECNDV
-771 IKANKEYFKKFKNF
+771 ITVRGNKEYFQKFKRF
-785 ALYNNINIGRLV
+785 AILNDIPINLLV

>member
-488 QIQLMLLEDLNT
+488 KIQLMLLEDLNA

-537 EEESVKVENEVEV
+537 EEESVKVENEV
-550 EVKNEKVDMLI
+550 KNEKVDILI

-570 EKFVK
+570 ENFVER
-575 ILRKYHFRNI
+575 LRKYHFRNI

-612 KNTKQVVDYEVS
+612 KNTKQIVDYEVA

-630 KGLKFQASKKEYNN
+630 KGLKFQATKKEYNN
-644 GGFPESSAKKF
+644 GGFPESSVKKF

-684 SDNVSEKITEKDT
+684 SNNVS
-697 EKVIENKVKKNS
+697 EKVIENKVEKIS
-709 NEEKISEENQKLKEE
+709 EEKISKENQKLKEE

-759 FIRDMECNDVLS
+759 FIRDMEYNEV
-771 IKANKEYFKKFKNF
+771 ITVRGNKEYFQKFKRF
-785 ALYNNINIGRLV
+785 AILNDVPINLLV
-797 NYLFYYAMEELG
+797 NYLFYYAMEELS

>member
-383 SKEKEVIEESEV
+383 SKSKEVIEDEV
-395 SKKKQTISER
+395 PKKKQTISER

-417 TFARYRENLEKF
+417 TFAKYRENLEKF

-488 QIQLMLLEDLNT
+488 KIQLMLLEDLNA

-537 EEESVKVENEVEV
+537 EEENVKVEKV
-550 EVKNEKVDMLI
+550 VKNEKVDMLI

-570 EKFVK
+570 ENFVER
-575 ILRKYHFRNI
+575 LRKYHFRNI

-612 KNTKQVVDYEVS
+612 KNTKQVVDYEVA

-630 KGLKFQASKKEYNN
+630 KSLKFQATKKEYNN
-644 GGFPESSAKKF
+644 GGFPENLARKF

-662 IEDLNILYENEEI
+662 IEDLNTLYENEEI

-697 EKVIENKVKKNS
+697 EKVIENKLKKNS

-759 FIRDMECNDVLS
+759 FIRDMECNDV
-771 IKANKEYFKKFKNF
+771 IRE
-785 ALYNNINIGRLV
+785 
-797 NYLFYYAMEELG
+797 
-809 KKK
+809 

>member
-71 NSFYKYKLD
+71 TSFYKYKLD

-488 QIQLMLLEDLNT
+488 KIQLMLLEDLNA
-500 IFDEEDIEFDFIE
+500 IFDEEDIEFDFVE
-513 YVNKDEFIKS
+513 YVNKDEFIKA
-523 VKYQEKEEKDITSK
+523 VKYQEREEKNITSK
-537 EEESVKVENEVEV
+537 EEESVKVEN

-570 EKFVK
+570 EKIVK

-612 KNTKQVVDYEVS
+612 KNTKQIVDYEVS

-630 KGLKFQASKKEYNN
+630 KGLKFQATKKEYNN
-644 GGFPESSAKKF
+644 GGFPESLARKF

-684 SDNVSEKITEKDT
+684 SDNVSEK
-697 EKVIENKVKKNS
+697 VIENKVEKISEEKNS
-709 NEEKISEENQKLKEE
+709 EEKISEENQKLKEE

>member
-61 KKNILIKIDE
+61 KKNILMKIDE

-130 EKVDREKKIPI
+130 EKIDREKKIPI

-480 PYIYDNLN
+480 PYIYDNLDK
-488 QIQLMLLEDLNT
+488 IQLMLLEDLNA
-500 IFDEEDIEFDFIE
+500 IFDEEDIEFDFVE
-513 YVNKDEFIKS
+513 YVNKDEFIKT
-523 VKYQEKEEKDITSK
+523 VKYQEQEEKDITSK
-537 EEESVKVENEVEV
+537 EEESVKVENEVE
-550 EVKNEKVDMLI
+550 NEKVDMLI
-561 ENSDGKSKL
+561 ENSDSKSKL

>member
-175 VAKSNLFIVKETKE
+175 VAKSNLFIVKKTKE

-276 NFFKVKTGLKEE
+276 IFFKVKTGLKEE

-488 QIQLMLLEDLNT
+488 KIQLMLLEDLNA

-537 EEESVKVENEVEV
+537 EEENVKVEN
-550 EVKNEKVDMLI
+550 EVKNEKVDILI

-570 EKFVK
+570 ENFVER
-575 ILRKYHFRNI
+575 LRKYHFRNI

-612 KNTKQVVDYEVS
+612 KNTKQVVDYEVA

-630 KGLKFQASKKEYNN
+630 KGLKFQATKKEYNN
-644 GGFPESSAKKF
+644 GGFPENLARKF

-662 IEDLNILYENEEI
+662 IEDLNTLYENEEI

-684 SDNVSEKITEKDT
+684 SDNVSEKITEK
-697 EKVIENKVKKNS
+697 VIENKLKKNS

-759 FIRDMECNDVLS
+759 FIRDMECNDV
-771 IKANKEYFKKFKNF
+771 ITVRGNKEYFQKFKRF
-785 ALYNNINIGRLV
+785 AILNDIPINLLV

>member
-1 MENIEIL
+1 MERIEML
-8 ERLRGYDFFKGID
+8 EKLRDYDFFKGID

-130 EKVDREKKIPI
+130 EKVDREKKVPI

-288 FEDRLGRLFAIAK
+288 FEDRLGRLFVIAK

-383 SKEKEVIEESEV
+383 SKEKEVIEDEV
-395 SKKKQTISER
+395 PKKKQTISER

-488 QIQLMLLEDLNT
+488 KIQLMLLEDLNA

-537 EEESVKVENEVEV
+537 EEENVKVEN
-550 EVKNEKVDMLI
+550 EVKNEKVDILI

-570 EKFVK
+570 ENFVER
-575 ILRKYHFRNI
+575 LRKYHFRNI

-630 KGLKFQASKKEYNN
+630 KGLKFQATKKEYNN
-644 GGFPESSAKKF
+644 GGFPENLARKF

-662 IEDLNILYENEEI
+662 IEDLNTLYENEEI

-759 FIRDMECNDVLS
+759 FIRDMECNDV
-771 IKANKEYFKKFKNF
+771 ITVRGNKEYFQKFKRF
-785 ALYNNINIGRLV
+785 AILNDIPINLLV

>member
-1 MENIEIL
+1 
-8 ERLRGYDFFKGID
+8 
-21 YTNEFEDRLEKFII
+21 
-35 FAGRTRKFQL
+35 
-45 ENGNELN
+45 
-52 YTIVKKMLN
+52 
-61 KKNILIKIDE
+61 
-71 NSFYKYKLD
+71 
-80 EYAKVNVDSIKW
+80 
-92 RILDDLNII
+92 
-101 FKDENIK
+101 
-108 FTFNKNSFSS
+108 
-118 NLKLFFEENQIT
+118 
-130 EKVDREKKIPI
+130 
-141 TKRLDKYKFPIS
+141 
-153 VATQNSG
+153 
-160 IYEEYREKLEKFLIV
+160 
-175 VAKSNLFIVKETKE
+175 
-189 PITYHTVKYLLS
+189 
-201 KKGISYNVRE
+201 
-211 EEFNSKSLT
+211 
-220 GISSY
+220 
-225 ISNNLDILK
+225 
-234 NEMLE
+234 
-239 DLNIIFES
+239 
-247 KKIEF
+247 
-252 DFATNKD
+252 
-259 KYPVNKMQT
+259 MQT

-353 SENFDTMKYKIL
+353 TENFDTMKYKIL

-374 ENIVFELDE
+374 ENIIFELDE
-383 SKEKEVIEESEV
+383 SKSKEVIEDEV
-395 SKKKQTISER
+395 PKKKQTISER

-417 TFARYRENLEKF
+417 TFAKYRENLEKF

-438 FMKKKSKEPLTYP
+438 FMKKKAKEPLTYP

-488 QIQLMLLEDLNT
+488 QIQLMLLEDLNA

-523 VKYQEKEEKDITSK
+523 VKYQEKEEKEEKDITSK
-537 EEESVKVENEVEV
+537 EEESVKVEN

-570 EKFVK
+570 ENFVER
-575 ILRKYHFRNI
+575 LRKYHFRNI

-612 KNTKQVVDYEVS
+612 KNTKQVVDYEVA

-630 KGLKFQASKKEYNN
+630 KGLKFQATKKEYNN
-644 GGFPESSAKKF
+644 GGFPESLARKF

-724 LENLKQ
+724 LENIKQ
-730 TMEEMKE
+730 TMEEMKK

>member
-52 YTIVKKMLN
+52 YAIVKKMLN

-80 EYAKVNVDSIKW
+80 EYAKVNIDSIKW

-108 FTFNKNSFSS
+108 FTFNKSFLS
-118 NLKLFFEENQIT
+118 NLKSFFEENQIT
-130 EKVDREKKIPI
+130 EKVDREKKVPI

-189 PITYHTVKYLLS
+189 PITYHTVKYLLN
-201 KKGISYNVRE
+201 KKGITYNVRE
-211 EEFNSKSLT
+211 EEFNSKSLI

-239 DLNIIFES
+239 DLNAIFES

-252 DFATNKD
+252 DFAINKD
-259 KYPVNKMQT
+259 KYSVNKMQT

-480 PYIYDNLN
+480 PYIYDNLDK
-488 QIQLMLLEDLNT
+488 IQLMLLEDLNA
-500 IFDEEDIEFDFIE
+500 IYDEDDIEFDFVE

-523 VKYQEKEEKDITSK
+523 VKYQEKEEKNITSK
-537 EEESVKVENEVEV
+537 VEDSIKVENEVEV
-550 EVKNEKVDMLI
+550 KNKEVDMLI

-612 KNTKQVVDYEVS
+612 KNTKQIIDYEVA

-675 EFCLVDDIY
+675 EFCLVDDIL
-684 SDNVSEKITEKDT
+684 SENTINKTISKETSKETFENTKGSNDTETEKLSEEIKT
-697 EKVIENKVKKNS
+697 LKATIEEMNKAIALLKSNNIEN
-709 NEEKISEENQKLKEE
+709 EISKLK
-724 LENLKQ
+724 
-730 TMEEMKE
+730 
-737 MFKTIQTDNINQ
+737 
-749 FEKVEFDIPD
+749 VEIPD
-759 FIRDMECNDVLS
+759 FINEMECNDILS
-771 IKANKEYFKKFKNF
+771 IKANREHFKKFKRF
-785 ALYNNINIGRLV
+785 ALYNNINIGTLV
-797 NYLFYYAMEELG
+797 NYLFYYAMEELT
-809 KKK
+809 K

>member
-1 MENIEIL
+1 
-8 ERLRGYDFFKGID
+8 
-21 YTNEFEDRLEKFII
+21 
-35 FAGRTRKFQL
+35 
-45 ENGNELN
+45 
-52 YTIVKKMLN
+52 
-61 KKNILIKIDE
+61 
-71 NSFYKYKLD
+71 
-80 EYAKVNVDSIKW
+80 
-92 RILDDLNII
+92 
-101 FKDENIK
+101 
-108 FTFNKNSFSS
+108 
-118 NLKLFFEENQIT
+118 
-130 EKVDREKKIPI
+130 
-141 TKRLDKYKFPIS
+141 
-153 VATQNSG
+153 
-160 IYEEYREKLEKFLIV
+160 
-175 VAKSNLFIVKETKE
+175 
-189 PITYHTVKYLLS
+189 
-201 KKGISYNVRE
+201 
-211 EEFNSKSLT
+211 
-220 GISSY
+220 
-225 ISNNLDILK
+225 
-234 NEMLE
+234 
-239 DLNIIFES
+239 
-247 KKIEF
+247 
-252 DFATNKD
+252 
-259 KYPVNKMQT
+259 MQT

-353 SENFDTMKYKIL
+353 TENFDTMKYKIL

-374 ENIVFELDE
+374 ENIIFELDE
-383 SKEKEVIEESEV
+383 SKSKEVIEDEV
-395 SKKKQTISER
+395 PKKKQTISER

-417 TFARYRENLEKF
+417 TFAKYRENLEKF

-488 QIQLMLLEDLNT
+488 QIQLMLLEDLNA

-523 VKYQEKEEKDITSK
+523 VKYQEKEEKEEKDITSK
-537 EEESVKVENEVEV
+537 EEESVKVEN

-570 EKFVK
+570 ENFVER
-575 ILRKYHFRNI
+575 LRKYHFRNI

-612 KNTKQVVDYEVS
+612 KNTKQVVDYEVA

-630 KGLKFQASKKEYNN
+630 KGLKFQATKKEYNN
-644 GGFPESSAKKF
+644 GGFPESLARKF

-724 LENLKQ
+724 LENIKQ
-730 TMEEMKE
+730 TMEEMKK

>member
-1 MENIEIL
+1 MI
-8 ERLRGYDFFKGID
+8 FFKGID

-130 EKVDREKKIPI
+130 EKVDREKKVPI

-488 QIQLMLLEDLNT
+488 KIQLMLLEDLNA

-537 EEESVKVENEVEV
+537 EEENVKVEN
-550 EVKNEKVDMLI
+550 EVKNEKVDILI

-570 EKFVK
+570 ENFVEK
-575 ILRKYHFRNI
+575 LRKYHFRNI

-612 KNTKQVVDYEVS
+612 KNTKQVVDYEVA

-630 KGLKFQASKKEYNN
+630 KGLKFQATKKEYNN
-644 GGFPESSAKKF
+644 GGFPENLARKF

-662 IEDLNILYENEEI
+662 IEDLNTLYENEEI

-684 SDNVSEKITEKDT
+684 SNNVS
-697 EKVIENKVKKNS
+697 EKVIENKVEKIS
-709 NEEKISEENQKLKEE
+709 EEKISKENQKLKEE

-759 FIRDMECNDVLS
+759 FIRDMEYNEV
-771 IKANKEYFKKFKNF
+771 ITVRGNKEYFQKFKRF
-785 ALYNNINIGRLV
+785 AILNDVPINLLV
-797 NYLFYYAMEELG
+797 NYLFYYAMEELS

>member
-130 EKVDREKKIPI
+130 EKVDREKKVPI

-288 FEDRLGRLFAIAK
+288 FEDRLGRLFVIAK

-383 SKEKEVIEESEV
+383 SKEKEVIEDEV
-395 SKKKQTISER
+395 PKKKQTISER

-488 QIQLMLLEDLNT
+488 KIQLMLLEDLNA

-537 EEESVKVENEVEV
+537 EEENVKVEN
-550 EVKNEKVDMLI
+550 EVKNEKVDILI

-570 EKFVK
+570 ENFVER
-575 ILRKYHFRNI
+575 LRKYHFRNI

-630 KGLKFQASKKEYNN
+630 KGLKFQATKKEYNN
-644 GGFPESSAKKF
+644 GGFPENLARKF

-662 IEDLNILYENEEI
+662 IEDLNTLYENEEI

-759 FIRDMECNDVLS
+759 FIRDMECNDV
-771 IKANKEYFKKFKNF
+771 ITVRGNKEYFQKFKRF
-785 ALYNNINIGRLV
+785 AILNDIPINLLV

>member
-130 EKVDREKKIPI
+130 EKVDREKKVPI

-488 QIQLMLLEDLNT
+488 KIQLMLLEDLNA

-537 EEESVKVENEVEV
+537 EEESVKVENEV
-550 EVKNEKVDMLI
+550 KNEKVDILI

-570 EKFVK
+570 ENFVER
-575 ILRKYHFRNI
+575 LRKYHFRNI

-612 KNTKQVVDYEVS
+612 KNTKQIVDYEVA

-630 KGLKFQASKKEYNN
+630 KGLKFQATKKEYNN
-644 GGFPESSAKKF
+644 GGFPESSVKKF

-684 SDNVSEKITEKDT
+684 SNNVS
-697 EKVIENKVKKNS
+697 EKVIENKVEKIS
-709 NEEKISEENQKLKEE
+709 EEKISKENQKLKEE

-759 FIRDMECNDVLS
+759 FIRDMEYNEV
-771 IKANKEYFKKFKNF
+771 ITVRGNKEYFQKFKRF
-785 ALYNNINIGRLV
+785 AILNDVPINLLV
-797 NYLFYYAMEELG
+797 NYLFYYAMEELS